1 MVAALDAVC
10 LPPHTDSTIK
20 QTIHKR
26 PDTTY
31 DGISSLKEG
40 QVISKQVD
48 EAHGI
53 FNSTSIYAVIDLD
66 K

>member
-1 MVAALDAVC
+1 
-10 LPPHTDSTIK
+10 
-20 QTIHKR
+20 
-26 PDTTY
+26 
-31 DGISSLKEG
+31 LKEG

-66 K
+66 KQAAFEVLNIRYDNPDSERIDRYAGVLERLR